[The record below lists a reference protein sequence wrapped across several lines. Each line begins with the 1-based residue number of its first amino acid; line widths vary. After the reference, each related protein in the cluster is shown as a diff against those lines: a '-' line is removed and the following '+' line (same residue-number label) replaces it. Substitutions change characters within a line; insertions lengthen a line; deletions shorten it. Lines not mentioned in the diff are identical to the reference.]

1 MEEKIAELTAKI
13 AELEASS
20 QVTNT
25 MFAET
30 YYYLTI
36 PLMVLIPAG
45 FLAYEMGATRVKNVL
60 SSGVKNILAFAFLIF
75 QKIIGNGW
83 LLCLP
88 LGLNGNSKIGIGK
101 VQQKSLQ
108 IVPVFILS
116 MSKSQLIRK

>member
-36 PLMVLIPAG
+36 PLMVLIHAG
-45 FLAYEMGATRVKNVL
+45 FLAYEMGMDAVVAANNANAPQNTPDAL
-60 SSGVKNILAFAFLIF
+60 SAMLGPIYWADSPQPQAIASAYSLPEISIAPIDKLI
-75 QKIIGNGW
+75 
-83 LLCLP
+83 P
-88 LGLNGNSKIGIGK
+88 VGK
-101 VQQKSLQ
+101 AQ
-108 IVPVFILS
+108 
-116 MSKSQLIRK
+116 